1 MATTFSNKS
10 APITPASQRRAD
22 PNSIN
27 LADYK
32 GDIRVCPFCK
42 PLDRLSGRACNQC
55 MSRGYVA
62 VCLNCDGTGLHTAKS
77 VWDGKSDHTSTCNLC
92 GGRGLFPASEREYV
106 AAGNSLPVD
115 DDGSDGSVT
124 TSLATA
130 PMPDIISPMKNTQ
143 ITRPKPDG
151 GK

>member
-1 MATTFSNKS
+1 
-10 APITPASQRRAD
+10 
-22 PNSIN
+22 
-27 LADYK
+27 
-32 GDIRVCPFCK
+32 
-42 PLDRLSGRACNQC
+42 

-106 AAGNSLPVD
+106 AAGGKLEVD
-115 DDGSDGSVT
+115 DTGNDGSTTTTVT
-124 TSLATA
+124 AVATS